1 LVAAVSR
8 GAQQQMG
15 RFFASNGQKIVTPE
29 PAGLFEVPIAQPLP
43 EVLNFIP

>member
-1 LVAAVSR
+1 VVAEVSR

-15 RFFASNGQKIVTPE
+15 TFFASNGQKIVTPE
-29 PAGLFEVPIAQPLP
+29 PAHLFEVPIAQPLP